1 MSASALAE
9 ASLPDAPEVLRRLL
23 ALIDTLR
30 HPQDL
35 TTDRVA
41 QFTGFAMKPFSEKPT
56 NDAYQIFQPLT
67 DKWRYLYIWGL
78 NSATRLPDLGLTF
91 VETDKH
97 STRRPSKA
105 DICQFDAVQFH
116 DAVLTMGYRHVGNT
130 RRESA
135 AKQYRRGLVEV
146 DIGIVGESSE
156 GLEKISHG
164 CIKRVS
170 IGFLENERL
179 TVSQ

>member
-1 MSASALAE
+1 MSASVLAD

-23 ALIDTLR
+23 ALIDTL
-30 HPQDL
+30 HQPQDL

-41 QFTGFAMKPFSEKPT
+41 RFTGFTMRPFSEKPT

-67 DKWRYLYIWGL
+67 DAWRYLYIWGL

-91 VETDKH
+91 IETDKH
-97 STRRPSKA
+97 STQRPSKA
-105 DICQFDAVQFH
+105 DICQFDAMHFH
-116 DAVLTMGYRHVGNT
+116 DALLKMGYRHVGNA

-146 DIGIVGESSE
+146 DIGIVGESSDSF
-156 GLEKISHG
+156 EKISHG
-164 CIKRVS
+164 CVKRVS
-170 IGFLENERL
+170 IGFLENETL
-179 TVSQ
+179 AVSQ